1 MQLGC
6 LPILRIPWAVGV
18 RTFVKLG
25 YYQSGNFA
33 SDVFAHCSSSF
44 EYKHLQGSLSCYPCE
59 FIHSLY
65 SLIRQAQT
73 SIA

>member
-1 MQLGC
+1 M
-6 LPILRIPWAVGV
+6 
-18 RTFVKLG
+18 KLG